1 MNIPT
6 EKIKKIRRVS
16 DGSEVLIVRPW
27 VTELFPEYT
36 FINFQEPIQ
45 GTFLLENEID
55 TVLEIELKEEY

>member
-1 MNIPT
+1 M
-6 EKIKKIRRVS
+6 
-16 DGSEVLIVRPW
+16 IVRPW

-55 TVLEIELKEEY
+55 TVLEIELKEES